1 MESAAAY
8 VYDGQSVILGG
19 YLDLCQKAYA
29 FALFDRIALYGLSA
43 AYALLGLYKLEHV
56 NPAGVKR
63 FVSRIHPHARAR
75 ACVVGVLYAHLVGRL
90 VPAKEGLCGNVR
102 LWSGQLVSLS
112 VSYFKRSFA
121 HRSPCNDKRNRVF
134 LRCPVRVQRQ
144 VLRFFKL
151 CPCVR
156 HSVARLHPVVEVVAH
171 QRYFVGGKLQRVVLR
186 AVKRCVALVSLYV
199 VPERHFI
206 RSNIYSRP
214 FRRFSCLVIVADF
227 YYVRSFFV
235 KAYLVPCRRAQNL
248 DRIFAV
254 YSHCVLAR
262 SEYCRP
268 FQISLVVFYFP
279 FQRSGKL
286 RHVGVQRIFRLRR
299 SVCTHAY
306 LHVRPIYS
314 VGQLHA
320 AACLHKMLH
329 TVYTYR
335 VAHRSRDGSPFQ
347 RRSVY
352 LYASLGRCCKPCLCI
367 CVFSYLRAVV
377 AVRHRAHSDHD
388 CSRCHFL
395 QRHRSV
401 VSYPLAVV
409 YLVLVILRVGYVVPD
424 YRLVLGFHAQSRYF
438 VKMSLEYVF
447 LRFARYV
454 PFSYRLDYK
463 HNPFFRHFAQRKV
476 YFSACRLHVGKAH
489 LVLVARVSAFDRHKV
504 LFRIQHLVELQHKS
518 VHLKHRHP

>member
-112 VSYFKRSFA
+112 VSYLKRSFA

-186 AVKRCVALVSLYV
+186 AVKRCVALVPLYV
-199 VPERHFI
+199 VPERHLI

-227 YYVRSFFV
+227 YYVRSFSV
-235 KAYLVPCRRAQNL
+235 KAYLVSCRRAQNL

-254 YSHCVLAR
+254 HFYRILAR
-262 SEYCRP
+262 SEDCRP
-268 FQISLVVFYFP
+268 DQISLVVVYFP

-286 RHVGVQRIFRLRR
+286 RRLGVQRILRLRR

-314 VGQLHA
+314 VGQLQR
-320 AACLHKMLH
+320 CSIGRIFRP
-329 TVYTYR
+329 VYKHS
-335 VAHRSRDGSPFQ
+335 VAHRSGDGSPFQ
-347 RRSVY
+347 FRSVY
-352 LYASLGRCCKPCLCI
+352 LYASLGRCGKPCLCI

-377 AVRHRAHSDHD
+377 AVRKCPHSYYYVAL
-388 CSRCHFL
+388 RHFL
-395 QRHRSV
+395 QRHSSV
-401 VSYPLAVV
+401 VSRPLAVV
-409 YLVLVILRVGYVVPD
+409 YLVFVILRVCHFVKD
-424 YRLVLGFHAQSRYF
+424 YRLVLRFNAQSRYF
-438 VKMSLEYVF
+438 VKMSLEHVCF
-447 LRFARYV
+447 RLARHI
-454 PFSYRLDYK
+454 PIGNSLDHK

-476 YFSACRLHVGKAH
+476 YFSACRLHVGKFH
-489 LVLVARVSAFDRHKV
+489 LVLVASVSAFDRHKV
-504 LFRIQHLVELQHKS
+504 LFRVQHLVEFQHKS
-518 VHLKHRHP
+518 VHLKH

>member
-1 MESAAAY
+1 MKRAAAY
-8 VYDGQSVILGG
+8 VYDGQSVVLGG
-19 YLDLCQKAYA
+19 YLDLCQKIYA
-29 FALFDRIALYGLSA
+29 FALFDRVTLVLIERYFRE
-43 AYALLGLYKLEHV
+43 LEHV
-56 NPAGVKR
+56 NPAGVKYSAFCVR
-63 FVSRIHPHARAR
+63 PYAFSRAG
-75 ACVVGVLYAHLVGRL
+75 VVGVLYSVAAGRGI
-90 VPAKEGLCGNVR
+90 PARESLCDQVR
-102 LWSGQLVSLS
+102 LGCGQHIILS
-112 VSYFKRSFA
+112 VCYFKRSFA
-121 HRSPCNDKRNRVF
+121 HRSACNDKRNRVF
-134 LRCPVRVQRQ
+134 VCRPVRVQRQ
-144 VLRFFKL
+144 IRRCRELCLCVLYSAAL
-151 CPCVR
+151 SHPIVEA
-156 HSVARLHPVVEVVAH
+156 VAY
-171 QRYFVGGKLQRVVLR
+171 QRYFVVGKLQRVVLR
-186 AVKRCVALVSLYV
+186 AVKRCVVFITLHV

-206 RSNIYSRP
+206 RLHLYSRP
-214 FRRFSCLVIVADF
+214 FRLFSCLVIVADF

-320 AACLHKMLH
+320 AACLHEVLH

-352 LYASLGRCCKPCLCI
+352 LYASLGRCGKPCLCI

-395 QRHRSV
+395 QRHSSV
-401 VSYPLAVV
+401 VSRPLAVV
-409 YLVLVILRVGYVVPD
+409 YLVFVILRVCHFVKD
-424 YRLVLGFHAQSRYF
+424 YRLVLRFNAQSRYF
-438 VKMSLEYVF
+438 VKMSLEHVCF
-447 LRFARYV
+447 RLARHI
-454 PFSYRLDYK
+454 PIGNSLDHK

-504 LFRIQHLVELQHKS
+504 LFRVQHLVEFQHKS
-518 VHLKHRHP
+518 VHFKH

>member
-102 LWSGQLVSLS
+102 LGSGQLVSLS
-112 VSYFKRSFA
+112 VSYLKRSFA
-121 HRSPCNDKRNRVF
+121 HRSACNDKRNRVF
-134 LRCPVRVQRQ
+134 VCRPVRVQRQ
-144 VLRFFKL
+144 IRRCRELCLCVLYSAAL
-151 CPCVR
+151 SHPIVEA
-156 HSVARLHPVVEVVAH
+156 VAY
-171 QRYFVGGKLQRVVLR
+171 QRYFVVGKLQRVVLR
-186 AVKRCVALVSLYV
+186 AVKRCVVFITLHV

-206 RSNIYSRP
+206 RLHLYSRP

-235 KAYLVPCRRAQNL
+235 KAYLVSCRRAQNL

-254 YSHCVLAR
+254 HFYRVLAR
-262 SEYCRP
+262 SEDCRP
-268 FQISLVVFYFP
+268 DQISLVVVYFP

-286 RHVGVQRIFRLRR
+286 RRLGVQRIFRLRR

-320 AACLHKMLH
+320 AACLHEVLH

-352 LYASLGRCCKPCLCI
+352 LYASLGRCGKPCLCI

-395 QRHRSV
+395 
-401 VSYPLAVV
+401 
-409 YLVLVILRVGYVVPD
+409 
-424 YRLVLGFHAQSRYF
+424 
-438 VKMSLEYVF
+438 
-447 LRFARYV
+447 
-454 PFSYRLDYK
+454 
-463 HNPFFRHFAQRKV
+463 
-476 YFSACRLHVGKAH
+476 
-489 LVLVARVSAFDRHKV
+489 
-504 LFRIQHLVELQHKS
+504 
-518 VHLKHRHP
+518 

>member
-1 MESAAAY
+1 MQFAHIFLVSVLEQRTVNGRISLFIDLAGIYFVNLYIHQVITVRERRTRAFSAGRTVVYVQNRVGYVYFYQIVATVKRAAAY
-8 VYDGQSVILGG
+8 VYDGQSVVLGG
-19 YLDLCQKAYA
+19 YLDLCQKIYA
-29 FALFDRIALYGLSA
+29 FALFDRVTLVLIERYFRE
-43 AYALLGLYKLEHV
+43 LEHV
-56 NPAGVKR
+56 NPAGVKYSAFCVR
-63 FVSRIHPHARAR
+63 PYAFSRAG
-75 ACVVGVLYAHLVGRL
+75 VVGVLYSVAAGRGI
-90 VPAKEGLCGNVR
+90 PARESLCDQVR
-102 LWSGQLVSLS
+102 LGCGQHVILS
-112 VSYFKRSFA
+112 VCYFKRSFA
-121 HRSPCNDKRNRVF
+121 HRSACNDKRNRVF
-134 LRCPVRVQRQ
+134 VCRPVRVQRQ
-144 VLRFFKL
+144 VRRCREL
-151 CPCVR
+151 CLCVLYSAALS
-156 HSVARLHPVVEVVAH
+156 HPIVEAVAY
-171 QRYFVGGKLQRVVLR
+171 QRYFVVGKLQRVVLR
-186 AVKRCVALVSLYV
+186 AVKRCVVFITLHV

-206 RSNIYSRP
+206 RLHLYSRP

-320 AACLHKMLH
+320 AACLHEVLH

-352 LYASLGRCCKPCLCI
+352 LYASLGRCGKPCLCI

-395 QRHRSV
+395 
-401 VSYPLAVV
+401 
-409 YLVLVILRVGYVVPD
+409 
-424 YRLVLGFHAQSRYF
+424 
-438 VKMSLEYVF
+438 
-447 LRFARYV
+447 
-454 PFSYRLDYK
+454 
-463 HNPFFRHFAQRKV
+463 
-476 YFSACRLHVGKAH
+476 
-489 LVLVARVSAFDRHKV
+489 
-504 LFRIQHLVELQHKS
+504 
-518 VHLKHRHP
+518 